1 SFLLTST
8 FFFFML
14 RLPPRSTLFP
24 YTTLFR
30 SAFLLFLGERIRQH
44 QHLAVIH
51 FVFEKQ
57 QAPVGTHRHRFAGFF
72 ELLAVVG
79 APLGLHSDFVK
90 GPRAASWR
98 CGNHV
103 AHRAIIDG
111 RPRGVN
117 LALRTG
123 VLQRQTLE
131 SRDKEAARCGRD
143 GYGWLDS
150 SCPWEGA
157 VVKYKAAAKC
167 GRSHDQF
174 SKSSAPATTV
184 L

>member
-1 SFLLTST
+1 
-8 FFFFML
+8 MI
-14 RLPPRSTLFP
+14 RRPPRSTLFP

-30 SAFLLFLGERIRQH
+30 S
-44 QHLAVIH
+44 HLAVIH

-98 CGNHV
+98 YGNHV

-143 GYGWLDS
+143 GYGWLD
-150 SCPWEGA
+150 
-157 VVKYKAAAKC
+157 
-167 GRSHDQF
+167 R
-174 SKSSAPATTV
+174 
-184 L
+184 